1 MNDRAENVS
10 ENTKVINEEKKQR
23 TITGKVISNK
33 MDKTVSVSV
42 ERKVKHPL
50 YGKYLRR
57 STRYMVHDEENAC
70 NQGDVVTFTE
80 CRPYSKNKSWR
91 LVEIV
96 ERANA

>member
-1 MNDRAENVS
+1 MTDKAENAVS
-10 ENTKVINEEKKQR
+10 ENAEEKKLR
-23 TITGKVISNK
+23 TITGRVVSSK

-42 ERKVKHPL
+42 ERKVKHPM
-50 YGKYLRR
+50 YGKYMRR
-57 STRYMVHDEENAC
+57 STKYLVHDEENAC
-70 NQGDVVTFTE
+70 NEGDVVTIAE

>member
-1 MNDRAENVS
+1 MNEKAENVS
-10 ENTKVINEEKKQR
+10 ENTEQSKQR
-23 TITGKVISNK
+23 TITGKVVSNK

-42 ERKVKHPL
+42 ERKVKHPM

-57 STRYMVHDEENAC
+57 STKYMVHDEENAC
-70 NQGDVVTFTE
+70 NEGDLVTFTE
-80 CRPYSKNKSWR
+80 CRPFSKNKAWR

>member
-10 ENTKVINEEKKQR
+10 ENTTVINEEKKQR